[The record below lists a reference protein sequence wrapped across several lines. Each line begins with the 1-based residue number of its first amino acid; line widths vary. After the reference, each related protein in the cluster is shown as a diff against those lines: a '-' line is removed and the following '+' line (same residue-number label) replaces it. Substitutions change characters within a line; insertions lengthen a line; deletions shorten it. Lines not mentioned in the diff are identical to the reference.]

1 MPRRRQ
7 GIAALSGRECQQTDS
22 KAFCCAQPGTPWQAL
37 ILGPGGKAPVRSA
50 TTDRTDQERITGV
63 LQEIESF
70 VRVPD
75 WRLTTAEILYHMPD
89 HPGVLQTF
97 VWQKL
102 DRAPVFPEL
111 TRFLEFWR
119 REIEGPLHSVR
130 VASSA
135 LIRPA
140 ELRYANGQFL
150 LH

>member
-1 MPRRRQ
+1 
-7 GIAALSGRECQQTDS
+7 
-22 KAFCCAQPGTPWQAL
+22 
-37 ILGPGGKAPVRSA
+37 
-50 TTDRTDQERITGV
+50 V
-63 LQEIESF
+63 LQELETIVEI
-70 VRVPD
+70 PD

-97 VWQKL
+97 IWQKF
-102 DRAPVFPEL
+102 DRAPNFPEL
-111 TRFLEFWR
+111 SRFLAFWQ

-140 ELRYANGQFL
+140 ELRYANGQFT